1 MTDSHKGP
9 SNRPR
14 RSSNVHISNSGKQ
27 IKLNQSL
34 TGRMKASKQARSLQK
49 AEYLSTLPKEKW
61 LRVLYRMHPKRVMQ
75 YWFSRKGAIMALK
88 LTGIGII
95 VCFFLVVGVFA
106 YFRKDLPKIND
117 LSGNKLGGSITYYDK
132 TGQTVLWQDYNAVK
146 RVPVPGDQISDYLR
160 QATVAIEDKN
170 FYKHGAFDVTGIAR
184 AGIKDVT
191 GSGGGTQGGSTITQ
205 QLVKNDQGWTYDHS
219 VGRKIKEIILAV
231 ELEREYSKKDILNG
245 YLNLAPYGN
254 VQYGAE
260 TAARDYFGE
269 SAKDLTLPQAA
280 LLAAI
285 PKAPNDLSPYGG
297 NYSPDALKGRQEYIL
312 GQMAKQGMITQQQAD
327 EAKKVDVL
335 AQIHAAPESKYDGIK
350 APYFVL
356 AAKAQLE
363 RQYGEQTVNRGG
375 WKVTTTLDLNLQN
388 IAEQQVQKDAS
399 TIRRYGG
406 DDAAFV
412 AEDTQTGQVVAAVG
426 GLDFNNPDYG
436 KLNFVEQ
443 PISPGSS
450 IKPYTYATL
459 VNDTGAGAGSVL
471 YDSQDALP
479 NYPCTNK
486 TVPEAKQGGNCL
498 WDNSRTYANAITLRY
513 ALGNSLNVPAVKA
526 LLSVVPNNT
535 NASINKVDNNI
546 YAMQSGGSGYGYNC
560 YAQGQDV
567 SVANHSD
574 SVQCGPSSGIGDG
587 AYLHLDEHV
596 NGIATLGRLGNFVQQ
611 SYISK
616 IVDSN
621 GKEVQLITQPSKQVI
636 RPDAAYIVDDIL
648 SDPNASYFSAA
659 AKYQHQKNGWHFAVK
674 TGTTNDEY
682 DSLQMSW
689 STKYTIGVW
698 VGNHTRTV
706 AMANGATE
714 ATTSPIARGFME
726 AAHANLP
733 ASNWKQPSTVKT
745 APAFIFRGH
754 VYGSVTP
761 SPSTDLFPSN
771 YQPKSGSSNS
781 TQTIDKVSGKLA
793 TSCTPADA
801 KETVGGADSNA
812 WSIDPFHKGGASA
825 STISGSDDV
834 HDCDSNSLPQISLTL
849 PGNGSCKS
857 TDNGGK
863 GCAITATVTQGK
875 NPLSSDKFP
884 GKIGFVINGN
894 EVSSAAVSS
903 SPSSATFYYQ
913 PTFSGSATVNAYVL
927 DSVLY
932 RATDS
937 GTLNFTQDSSGQTSG
952 SNSSTSGTG
961 PGSGNNGH

>member
-1 MTDSHKGP
+1 
-9 SNRPR
+9 
-14 RSSNVHISNSGKQ
+14 
-27 IKLNQSL
+27 
-34 TGRMKASKQARSLQK
+34 MKASKLARKTQK

-61 LRVLYRMHPKRVMQ
+61 LRLLYRLHPKRVAK
-75 YWFSRKGAIMALK
+75 YWFSRQGAIMALK

-117 LSGNKLGGSITYYDK
+117 LSGNKVGGSNTYYDK
-132 TGQTVLWQDYNAVK
+132 TGTIVLWQDYDTKK
-146 RVPVPGDQISDYLR
+146 RVPVPGDQISNYLR

-184 AGIKDVT
+184 AGIKDIT
-191 GSGGGTQGGSTITQ
+191 GTGNGTQGGSTITQ
-205 QLVKNDQGWTYDHS
+205 QLVKNDQGWIYDHS
-219 VGRKIKEIILAV
+219 IGRKIKEIILAV
-231 ELEREYSKKDILNG
+231 ELEREYSKNDILNG

-280 LLAAI
+280 MLAAI
-285 PKAPNDLSPYGG
+285 PKSPDVLSPYGG
-297 NYSPDALKGRQEYIL
+297 GYDPDALKGRQQYIL
-312 GQMAKQGMITQQQAD
+312 DQMAKQGMITQKQAD
-327 EAKKVDVL
+327 DAKKVDVL
-335 AQIHAAPESKYDGIK
+335 AEVHPAPDSKYDGIK

-356 AAKAQLE
+356 AAKNQLIN
-363 RQYGEQTVNRGG
+363 QYGSQVVKQGG
-375 WKVTTTLDLNLQN
+375 WKITTTLDMNLQN
-388 IAEQQVQKDAS
+388 IAEQQVAKDAN
-399 TIRRYGG
+399 TIHRYGA

-436 KLNFVEQ
+436 KLNFVQQ

-459 VNDTGAGAGSVL
+459 INDTGAGAGSVL
-471 YDSQDALP
+471 YDAQEP
-479 NYPCTNK
+479 IPGYPCTNK
-486 TVPEAKQGGNCL
+486 ARPEADQGGNCL
-498 WDNSRTYANAITLRY
+498 WDNSRTYSGAITLRY

-535 NASINKVDNNI
+535 SASINKVDSTI
-546 YAMQSGGSGYGYNC
+546 YQMQSGGTGFGYNC
-560 YAQGQDV
+560 FAHGADV
-567 SVANHSD
+567 TQSDHSD
-574 SVQCGPSSGIGDG
+574 AVQCTPASGIGDG

-596 NGIATLGRLGNFVQQ
+596 NGLATLGRLGTYVPQT
-611 SYISK
+611 YISK
-616 IVDSN
+616 IVDSS
-621 GKEVQLITQPSKQVI
+621 GKEVKLNLPASKQVI
-636 RPDAAYIVDDIL
+636 RPDAAYIVDDML
-648 SDPNASYFSAA
+648 SDPNASYFSAG

-698 VGNHTRTV
+698 VGNHSRTV
-706 AMANGATE
+706 AMRDGATE

-726 AAHANLP
+726 AAHASLP
-733 ASNWKQPSTVKT
+733 AQNWKQPSGVKT
-745 APAFIFRGH
+745 APAFVFRGH

-761 SPSTDLFPSN
+761 SPATDLFPSN
-771 YQPKSGSSNS
+771 YQPKSGTTG

-793 TSCTPADA
+793 TTCTPADA
-801 KETVGGADSNA
+801 KDTVGGANSNA
-812 WSIDPFHKGGASA
+812 WSIDPFHKGDTAT
-825 STISGSDDV
+825 STVTGNDDI
-834 HDCDSNSLPQISLTL
+834 HDCDPSSLPQISLTL
-849 PGNGSCKS
+849 PGNGTCQA
-857 TDNGGK
+857 TDNNGK

-875 NPLSSDKFP
+875 YPLSSDQFP

-894 EVSSAAVSS
+894 EVSSAAVSD
-903 SPSSATFYYQ
+903 SPSSATFYYK
-913 PTFSGSATVNAYVL
+913 PTTSGDATVEVYVL

-937 GTLNFTQDSSGQTSG
+937 GSLNLIQNDSTSSTTGGQTG
-952 SNSSTSGTG
+952 GG
-961 PGSGNNGH
+961 GNNNGNGGH